1 MKRTLFT
8 VLLLFL
14 TLIVISVATGTNASD
29 NEVIKTYT
37 DLNAFKINSSSKDSS
52 VYLITDTVDLRGKTC
67 RLPLKSKLIFNGG
80 IIING
85 ILDGDSTSMECLTFP
100 IFDRLI
106 ITGSWKIREISTDM
120 FKKVDENT
128 LGNMSALSS
137 DKTDNIIAINSDCH
151 VPVKKWD
158 SRFKIKSK
166 STLILNADIYTMPTK
181 NNGGYCI
188 KVEGDSIAIKG
199 NGHGLY
205 GTILDDRQKT
215 ISEWLHGLYIDEK
228 CNGVYV
234 ENLNSW
240 YFCGDGFYT
249 RGSNVTFNGINAKFN
264 GRQGL
269 SITKGE
275 NIKVENSTFSFT
287 SFYKIASG
295 GGPGAGIDIEPN
307 KGDTINNI
315 IVNGCELE
323 NNLRYIKNH
332 VNDLEIYGTGNA
344 NIKISNC
351 RVRGLYL
358 GSCSNVTIEHCKEL
372 NSIFCIDNKI
382 RNINIGS
389 SGNPAVFGKGLID
402 SAIKIVR

>member
-1 MKRTLFT
+1 MDSIHAD
-8 VLLLFL
+8 L
-14 TLIVISVATGTNASD
+14 TL
-29 NEVIKTYT
+29 
-37 DLNAFKINSSSKDSS
+37 
-52 VYLITDTVDLRGKTC
+52 
-67 RLPLKSKLIFNGG
+67 
-80 IIING
+80 
-85 ILDGDSTSMECLTFP
+85 
-100 IFDRLI
+100 
-106 ITGSWKIREISTDM
+106 
-120 FKKVDENT
+120 
-128 LGNMSALSS
+128 
-137 DKTDNIIAINSDCH
+137 
-151 VPVKKWD
+151 
-158 SRFKIKSK
+158 
-166 STLILNADIYTMPTK
+166 
-181 NNGGYCI
+181 
-188 KVEGDSIAIKG
+188 
-199 NGHGLY
+199 
-205 GTILDDRQKT
+205 
-215 ISEWLHGLYIDEK
+215 
-228 CNGVYV
+228 
-234 ENLNSW
+234 
-240 YFCGDGFYT
+240 
-249 RGSNVTFNGINAKFN
+249 TFNGINAKFN

-358 GSCSNVTIEHCKEL
+358 GSCSNVTLEHCKEL